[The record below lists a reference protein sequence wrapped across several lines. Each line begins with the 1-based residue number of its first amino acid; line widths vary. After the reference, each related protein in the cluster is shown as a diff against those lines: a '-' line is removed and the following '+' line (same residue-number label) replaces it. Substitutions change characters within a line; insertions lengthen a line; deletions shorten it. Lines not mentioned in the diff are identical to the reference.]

1 MIQKMR
7 ISDILGMSLTNLWR
21 RKMRTLLTV
30 LGVIIGTAS
39 IVVMLSLGIGLKQAM
54 VEQVSS
60 AGGLT
65 EIQVTGGDDSGM
77 SDRLLDDETMQ
88 TFLDMDH
95 VESVEPQLTYSM
107 PMQIGKYESD
117 YVNIIGIPQKDL
129 KEIELEEG
137 QAPGTENGSL
147 SLIVGNQVLGDSFF
161 ETATGEYP
169 YWETNEL
176 PDVDLMKGPLFG
188 GITLE
193 DGYTDTD
200 TSEEAADVPLVDS
213 VDPAF
218 AETDEEDFSV
228 DEDFS
233 VNDSSDTSGDNGT
246 DFSDQSMD
254 DGMNSP
260 GVDGTDV
267 SGNEGMDT
275 SAENN
280 TGSLTGDDATSATDA
295 GATESDINFM
305 NSGDTSLGYDGINED
320 GVDGANTYTSF
331 TSDVKKVQLKVSGI
345 TAGTDSDY
353 TEFSYNCYAD
363 IDSLKAFL
371 KKNYTENQVIPGQPT
386 DKSGKPYRDL
396 KYSQFVVTVD
406 DSSNVED
413 VLQEIQ
419 DMGYYGET
427 NKEWIEETEKQFM
440 IIEAV
445 LGGIGAVAMLVA
457 AISIAN
463 TMTMSTYER
472 TKEIGVMKVLGCG
485 LGNIRSMFLAE
496 AAFIGFLGGIAG
508 VVLSYVLSVVLNRF
522 VAPNFM
528 ADMIADYGSD
538 VNISSIPLWLVGLA
552 IVFSTLIG
560 MIAGF
565 FPAQRATK
573 LSPLAAIRNE

>member
-1 MIQKMR
+1 MR

-95 VESVEPQLTYSM
+95 VDSVEPQLTYSM

-117 YVNIIGIPQKDL
+117 YVNIIGIPQKNL

-137 QAPGTENGSL
+137 KAPETENGSL

-188 GITLE
+188 GITVE

-228 DEDFS
+228 DDDFS
-233 VNDSSDTSGDNGT
+233 VNDSSDASVDNGT
-246 DFSDQSMD
+246 DFSDQSAD
-254 DGMNSP
+254 DGMDSSDIS
-260 GVDGTDV
+260 GADGTDTSV
-267 SGNEGMDT
+267 SGDTDT
-275 SAENN
+275 STENN
-280 TGSLTGDDATSATDA
+280 ASGLTGDDTTSATDA
-295 GATESDINFM
+295 SVTGSDINFIT
-305 NSGDTSLGYDGINED
+305 SGDSSLGYDGVNED
-320 GVDGANTYTSF
+320 GTSDTDTYTSF

-363 IDSLKAFL
+363 IDSLKTFL

-508 VVLSYVLSVVLNRF
+508 VVLSYILSIVLNRF

>member
-1 MIQKMR
+1 MR

-246 DFSDQSMD
+246 DFSDHSID

-275 SAENN
+275 AAENN

>member
-1 MIQKMR
+1 MR

-275 SAENN
+275 AAENN

-573 LSPLAAIRNE
+573 LSPLAAICNE

>member
-1 MIQKMR
+1 MR

-260 GVDGTDV
+260 DVDGTDV

-275 SAENN
+275 AAENN

-295 GATESDINFM
+295 GATESDMNFM

>member
-1 MIQKMR
+1 MR

-137 QAPGTENGSL
+137 KAPETENGSL

-176 PDVDLMKGPLFG
+176 PDVDLMKGPLYG

-233 VNDSSDTSGDNGT
+233 VNDSPDTSGDNGT

-254 DGMNSP
+254 DGMDSP

-280 TGSLTGDDATSATDA
+280 TGSLTGDDATS
-295 GATESDINFM
+295 ATESDINFM

-363 IDSLKAFL
+363 IDSLKTFL